1 MSAALREYLMALVA
15 CALLAALASA
25 LLPEGAA
32 RRAVCFACGLLTL
45 VCAVRPLLR
54 IDTQT
59 LARSISRLEMEQDAA
74 RTGVEVKNRELVSA
88 IIKEKCETYILDK
101 AAQLDLALSAEVTIG
116 GVDGYPYPTAVRLT
130 GEPTPEQKLQLQRYI
145 ERELAIPKEE
155 QTWSSP

>member
-101 AAQLDLALSAEVTIG
+101 AAQLDLAVSAVH
-116 GVDGYPYPTAVRLT
+116 LT

-145 ERELAIPKEE
+145 ERVLAIPKEE